1 MRPVEFRQETA
12 IWSLAGALAILAA
25 VALASID
32 AGLIALAWRLTAPA
46 DFGPAPAF
54 PVLVVGLLA
63 ARAVLVQYEQRPL
76 DLLSLTLEK
85 GAWLLL
91 IWAGGSLV

>member
-1 MRPVEFRQETA
+1 VRRVEFRQETA

-25 VALASID
+25 VVLASID

-54 PVLVVGLLA
+54 RSWSSACSPRGPSWSSTSS
-63 ARAVLVQYEQRPL
+63 AR
-76 DLLSLTLEK
+76 ST
-85 GAWLLL
+85 
-91 IWAGGSLV
+91 S